1 MLRLAACLSIGC
13 LVAGLGFARIA
24 AAAGAKADQPSDA
37 TKQALSSLEE
47 GTVPL
52 YVLGDLNGDGRVDK
66 EDRKLL
72 SDLISARA
80 KRSSTPAEVKCVAA
94 GDLNLDR
101 AIDREDLG
109 LLDSA
114 LAKQAEVSPAALEYE
129 PSLPC
134 RLTNAFVAS
143 WLDPSPGQTIP
154 VTLIRSDL
162 TTSNVTAAIKSGP
175 ATIHSRPDR
184 KSYDLQVGG
193 SAKPG
198 DLIVVLFT
206 LPNRR
211 EYALTLPISQ
221 PRAAPA
227 SRHR

>member
-1 MLRLAACLSIGC
+1 MLRLAACVSIGC

-47 GTVPL
+47 GSVPL
-52 YVLGDLNGDGRVDK
+52 YVLGDLNEDGRVDK
-66 EDRKLL
+66 DDRKLL
-72 SDLISARA
+72 SDLIAARA
-80 KRSSTPAEVKCVAA
+80 NRSSTPAGVKCVAA

-101 AIDREDLG
+101 SVNREDLG
-109 LLDSA
+109 ILDSA
-114 LAKQAEVSPAALEYE
+114 LAKQTEVSPAALEYE

-134 RLTNAFVAS
+134 RLTGAFVAS

-162 TTSNVTAAIKSGP
+162 TTSNVTTSIRSGP
-175 ATIHSRPDR
+175 GTIDPRPDG
-184 KSYDLQVGG
+184 KSYELQVSR

-198 DLIVVLFT
+198 DLIVVLIT

-211 EYALTLPISQ
+211 EYALTMPISQ
-221 PRAAPA
+221 PSAAQLPK
-227 SRHR
+227 RR